1 MDTES
6 STTSDTRG
14 EDNPRQIHPTG
25 GALSRVISAPDPLRP
40 GYRQNEGLKS
50 PSIVRKFQ
58 LARESDDFSTQWPQP
73 TTTQPDAYAERP
85 EKRPRLDH
93 KLDTR
98 FGKSIRRGIPLD
110 VSAGIYDRYRHAF
123 D

>member
-1 MDTES
+1 MDTEPN
-6 STTSDTRG
+6 TTTDTRG
-14 EDNPRQIHPTG
+14 EDFPRQTHPTG
-25 GALSRVISAPDPLRP
+25 GVLSRVISAPDPVRP
-40 GYRQNEGLKS
+40 GHRQNEGLKS

-73 TTTQPDAYAERP
+73 TSAHPDAYAERP

-110 VSAGIYDRYRHAF
+110 VSPGIYDRYRRASH
-123 D
+123 